1 METKVSV
8 ITTKILR
15 LCGKVLFEAAVDTVK
30 AALLLAI
37 SSGANLR
44 YANLSGADLS
54 GANLSGANLRYANLS
69 GADLSGADLRYANL
83 SGANLSDA
91 NLSGANLSDANL
103 SGANLSDANLRY
115 ANLSGADLSGADLRY
130 ANLSGADLGYAN
142 LSGADLPSP
151 TIVLLAR
158 WTVSDIL
165 CRDLMAYD
173 AACHPDP
180 MAFTAWARG
189 GPCPYNDV
197 KVQRA
202 ANFKEKRELW
212 DANAVLSRPYDL
224 MIRVLTENCPV
235 WTDEQTAA
243 FQAKFIKLTQTSE
256 D

>member
-37 SSGANLR
+37 SSGA
-44 YANLSGADLS
+44 D
-54 GANLSGANLRYANLS
+54 
-69 GADLSGADLRYANL
+69 
-83 SGANLSDA
+83 
-91 NLSGANLSDANL
+91 
-103 SGANLSDANLRY
+103 LRY

-130 ANLSGADLGYAN
+130 ANLSGADLRYAN
-142 LSGADLPSP
+142 LSGANLSGANLRYANLNGANLSGANLSDADLPSP

>member
-1 METKVSV
+1 MNTEVNVT
-8 ITTKILR
+8 TTKILR
-15 LCGKVLFEAAVDTVK
+15 FCGKVLFEAAVNTVK

-44 YANLSGADLS
+44 YADLSGADLS
-54 GANLSGANLRYANLS
+54 GANLR
-69 GADLSGADLRYANL
+69 
-83 SGANLSDA
+83 
-91 NLSGANLSDANL
+91 
-103 SGANLSDANLRY
+103 
-115 ANLSGADLSGADLRY
+115 
-130 ANLSGADLGYAN
+130 YAN

-151 TIVLLAR
+151 TIVLLAC
-158 WTVSDIL
+158 WTVSDAL

-173 AACHPDP
+173 AACHPNP

-212 DANAVLSRPYDL
+212 DADAMLSRPYDL
-224 MIRVLTENCPV
+224 MTRVLTENCPT
-235 WTDEQTAA
+235 WGDEQTAA
-243 FQAKFIKLTQTSE
+243 FQAKYIKPTQTSK

>member
-1 METKVSV
+1 MNTEVNVT
-8 ITTKILR
+8 TTKILR
-15 LCGKVLFEAAVDTVK
+15 FCGKVLFEAAVNTVK

-37 SSGANLR
+37 SSGADLR
-44 YANLSGADLS
+44 YADLS
-54 GANLSGANLRYANLS
+54 GAN
-69 GADLSGADLRYANL
+69 LSGADLRYANL
-83 SGANLSDA
+83 SGANLS
-91 NLSGANLSDANL
+91 G
-103 SGANLSDANLRY
+103 ANLRY
-115 ANLSGADLSGADLRY
+115 ADLSGA
-130 ANLSGADLGYAN
+130 N
-142 LSGADLPSP
+142 LPSP
-151 TIVLLAR
+151 TIVLLAC
-158 WTVSDIL
+158 WTVSDAL

-173 AACHPDP
+173 AACHPNP
-180 MAFTAWARG
+180 MSFTAWARG

>member
-44 YANLSGADLS
+44 YANLSGANLRGADLS
-54 GANLSGANLRYANLS
+54 GANLSDANLS
-69 GADLSGADLRYANL
+69 GANL

-103 SGANLSDANLRY
+103 SD
-115 ANLSGADLSGADLRY
+115 ANLSGADLSGA
-130 ANLSGADLGYAN
+130 N
-142 LSGADLPSP
+142 LPSP
-151 TIVLLAR
+151 TIVLLTR

-180 MAFTAWARG
+180 MVFTTWARG

-224 MIRVLTENCPV
+224 MTRVLTENCPV